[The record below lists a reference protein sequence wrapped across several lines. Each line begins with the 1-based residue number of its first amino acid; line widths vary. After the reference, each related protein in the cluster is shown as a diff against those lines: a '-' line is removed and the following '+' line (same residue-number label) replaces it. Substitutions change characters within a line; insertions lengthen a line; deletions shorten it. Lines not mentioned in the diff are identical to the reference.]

1 MSFARALDVAQK
13 IVAETHALA
22 GPFDKAGNVGHDE
35 AALAEADD
43 AEVGLKGGKVV
54 VGDLRARRRHRR
66 EDGGLAHV
74 GETHEA
80 DVGDGFKLQGHFQR
94 LAPLAGLGELR
105 GLPRGGGEV
114 LVAKAAVAAAH
125 QRALDVC
132 FAHVEKH
139 AARGAFL
146 DHRAHRHFDNHVR
159 AGLARAAVGQTVHAV
174 FGEELA
180 LEAEVH
186 QRVHALG
193 GEELHVPAA
202 AAVAAV
208 RPARPARISP
218 GGRRRSRCRRR
229 PP

>member
-1 MSFARALDVAQK
+1 M
-13 IVAETHALA
+13 
-22 GPFDKAGNVGHDE
+22 
-35 AALAEADD
+35 
-43 AEVGLKGGKVV
+43 V

-80 DVGDGFKLQGHFQR
+80 HVGDGFQLQRHFQR
-94 LAPLAGLGELR
+94 LAPLAGLGKLR
-105 GLPRGGGEV
+105 RLPRGGGEV

-125 QRALDVC
+125 QRALDVR

-139 AARGAFL
+139 AAGGALL
-146 DHRAHRHFDNHVR
+146 DHRTHRHFDDHVR
-159 AGLARAAVGQTVHAV
+159 AGLAASAVGHAVHAV

-180 LEAEVH
+180 PEAEVH

-208 RPARPARISP
+208 RAAGLHVFFPVEGDAAVAAVARLDRDVDDVHK
-218 GGRRRSRCRRR
+218 
-229 PP
+229 

>member
-1 MSFARALDVAQK
+1 M
-13 IVAETHALA
+13 
-22 GPFDKAGNVGHDE
+22 
-35 AALAEADD
+35 
-43 AEVGLKGGKVV
+43 V

-74 GETHEA
+74 GEAHEA
-80 DVGDGFKLQGHFQR
+80 DVGDGLKFQGHFQR
-94 LAPLAGLGELR
+94 LAALAGLGELR

-125 QRALDVC
+125 QRALDVR

-146 DHRAHRHFDNHVR
+146 DHRAYRHFDDHVR
-159 AGLARAAVGQTVHAV
+159 AGLARAAVGQAVHAV

-193 GEELHVPAA
+193 GKELHVPAT

-208 RPARPARISP
+208 RAAGLHVFFPVEGDAAVAAVARLDRDVDDVYK
-218 GGRRRSRCRRR
+218 
-229 PP
+229 